1 MSGAASS
8 AHGFCFLGKEERPEV
23 KIYADSQA
31 ETNGLGL
38 EKNRIRVRKIRLSGV
53 ETCGKTYGR
62 DTEFEEFCIISPCQP
77 EIISYCRITE

>member
-53 ETCGKTYGR
+53 ENVERHMGETQSLKS
-62 DTEFEEFCIISPCQP
+62 FVL
-77 EIISYCRITE
+77 